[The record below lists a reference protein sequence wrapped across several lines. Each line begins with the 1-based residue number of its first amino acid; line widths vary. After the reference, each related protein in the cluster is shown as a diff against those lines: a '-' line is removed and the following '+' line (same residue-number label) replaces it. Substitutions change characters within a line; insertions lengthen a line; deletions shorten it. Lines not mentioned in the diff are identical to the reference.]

1 MDVRAGASEQRRR
14 GPPFSRSQ
22 AAQAAGAPALR
33 LASGENA
40 IEVMTGSVLPAAAD
54 CVIPVEQYDII
65 DGVVS
70 LKPAAAAAPAAP
82 YHNVHRRGSDSRQ
95 GALLLKSGTLLRAPE
110 IAVAASA

>member
-22 AAQAAGAPALR
+22 AAQAAGAPALK

-54 CVIPVEQYDII
+54 CVIPVEQYDVV

-70 LKPAAAAAPAAP
+70 LKPAAAAPP
-82 YHNVHRRGSDSRQ
+82 YHNVHRRGSDSHQ
-95 GALLLKSGTLLRAPE
+95 GALVLKSRALLRGPRN
-110 IAVAASA
+110 AVASSA